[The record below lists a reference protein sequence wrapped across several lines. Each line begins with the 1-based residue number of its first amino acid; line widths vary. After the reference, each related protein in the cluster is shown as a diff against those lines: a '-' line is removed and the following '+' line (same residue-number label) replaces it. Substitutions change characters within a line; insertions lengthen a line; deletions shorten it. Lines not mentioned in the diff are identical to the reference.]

1 MGTLVTYSGVNDDGK
16 GADEV
21 GGGGDAYA
29 ATNEGGG
36 WFGLHAFVGETRE
49 GQEFKRR
56 VTAVRRLDR
65 RVFEIGRRDG

>member
-1 MGTLVTYSGVNDDGK
+1 MGTLVTYSGVNDDGE

-36 WFGLHAFVGETRE
+36 WFGLHAFMGETRE
-49 GQEFKRR
+49 G
-56 VTAVRRLDR
+56 
-65 RVFEIGRRDG
+65 

>member
-1 MGTLVTYSGVNDDGK
+1 MLIRHGDEESPGLWGLHTRIHSMGTLVTYSGVNDDGE

-36 WFGLHAFVGETRE
+36 WFGLHAFMGETRE
-49 GQEFKRR
+49 G
-56 VTAVRRLDR
+56 
-65 RVFEIGRRDG
+65 